1 MAKPKGIQSRVQLL
15 VEGNDQRNFF
25 EAFIEHLSLT
35 DIQIQNFGGVPDLR
49 DFLPALV
56 NAAGFRDIV
65 QSVGIVRDAEASA
78 QDAFQSVQDSLEN
91 AGLSVPSR
99 PEDRAGGSPEM
110 TVFILPDNSRPGML
124 ETLLNETF
132 AGTPEDACINAF
144 FECVEAIPPV
154 SITNPDKARAYTY
167 LTTKPKPHHSVG
179 VAAKQH
185 YWDLNHPVFDQL
197 RQFLRDL

>member
-1 MAKPKGIQSRVQLL
+1 MAQPKGIQSRVQLL

-35 DIQIQNFGGVPDLR
+35 DIQIRNFGGVPDLR

-78 QDAFQSVQDSLEN
+78 QGAFQSVQDSLEN

-99 PEDRAGGSPEM
+99 PEDRAGGNPAV
-110 TVFILPDNSRPGML
+110 TVLILPDNSRPGML

-132 AGTPEDACINAF
+132 VDTPEETCINAF
-144 FECVEAIPPV
+144 FDCVEAIPTV
-154 SITNPDKARAYTY
+154 SITNPDKARAYAY
-167 LTTKPKPHHSVG
+167 LTTKPK
-179 VAAKQH
+179 K
-185 YWDLNHPVFDQL
+185 
-197 RQFLRDL
+197 R